1 VLDLHNHILPGLDDG
16 AADWRESLSM
26 ARLAA
31 EDGIE
36 GVVCTPHRVCGFF
49 ENGRTTI
56 LDAVQVL
63 KDKLARDAI
72 PLAVYPGCELRLH
85 HDIPG
90 KIVAREVLTLNDNGR
105 YALIE
110 LPDEVLPRT
119 LEHFFRQIQERD
131 ITPVI
136 SHPERNPA
144 LMREPMRLYKLVE
157 MGSLLQVT
165 SSSVL
170 GGFGREVQRFAVE
183 LLEHRLVHVIATD
196 SHGPRRRSPK
206 LSECYAQVASL
217 LGEETARRLF
227 QENPGRIIHGEPV
240 TPIAPIPFGAGA
252 RQSSLW
258 KKLFS
263 LLGNR
268 E

>member
-1 VLDLHNHILPGLDDG
+1 MLDLHNHILPGLDDG
-16 AADWRESLSM
+16 AADWREALSM

-36 GVVCTPHRVCGFF
+36 GVVCTPHWICGLF
-49 ENGRTTI
+49 ENGRTRI
-56 LDAVQVL
+56 LEAVEVL
-63 KDKLARDAI
+63 KDKLAQEAI

-90 KIVAREVLTLNDNGR
+90 RIEAREVLTFNDNGR

-110 LPDEVLPRT
+110 LPDEFLPRT
-119 LEHFFRQIQERD
+119 LEHFFWEIQARN

-144 LMREPMRLYKLVE
+144 LMRKPMRLYKLVE

-170 GGFGREVQRFAVE
+170 GGFGSEVRKFAVE
-183 LLEHRLVHVIATD
+183 LLEHRMVHVIATD

-206 LSECYAQVASL
+206 LSECHAQVAGL

-227 QENPGRIIHGEPV
+227 HENPERIIHGEPV
-240 TPIAPIPFGAGA
+240 APIEPIPFGAGA
-252 RQSSLW
+252 HQSSLW
-258 KKLFS
+258 NKLLS